1 MEKET
6 RKNYGAAGLLP
17 LLIFLL
23 LYVGCLAVFT
33 IKGAKD
39 PSSYMPRQVAI
50 LIALV
55 FALIFFEPRS
65 KFSKKM
71 DLYLNNAGNAGVMN
85 LALIVMMAGGFSSAV
100 TLSGGQS
107 SIVNLGVSLIPSQF
121 LVPGIFLIS
130 AIISLCIGTSTG
142 TIVTMAPVTFS
153 LVAAAHLNAGM
164 AGAAVITGSYFG
176 DGLSMIGGTT
186 ISAAAGV
193 GSPMKDKFL
202 WQIKIATPA
211 AILTIIAYTLMSL
224 NNGGAHHVAAGS
236 YNIITIL
243 PYLAVL
249 VLAAVGMDVVI
260 VLALGT
266 VMASAIGIF
275 LGKANI
281 FHCAKAIGNGMESMF
296 WLAIFAMMVNG
307 MVALMRYYGGIDWL
321 VHVFT
326 KRIHSKASCE
336 ALIGILSFC
345 VTGAI
350 VNNNISVL
358 ITSPI
363 ARELGDEYKV
373 NRKVLAGIISIFAV
387 TASMVIP
394 QDSAMMM
401 TLQLAGKSTNYL
413 DLIRYMFYPVILMAL
428 TFGINYFSAK
438 KSTLSKAE

>member
-1 MEKET
+1 MKNEKQ
-6 RKNYGAAGLLP
+6 KNYGAAGLIP

-23 LYVGCLAVFT
+23 LYVGCLAFFT
-33 IKGAKD
+33 IKGVKD

-50 LIALV
+50 LVALLFALV
-55 FALIFFEPRS
+55 FFEPRI

-71 DLYLNNAGNAGVMN
+71 DIYLNNAGNAGVMN
-85 LALIVMMAGGFSSAV
+85 LALIVMMAGGFSAV
-100 TLSGGQS
+100 VAKSGGES
-107 SIVNLGVSLIPSQF
+107 SIVNLGISLIPSQF

-202 WQIKIATPA
+202 WQIKIAVPA
-211 AILTIIAYTLMSL
+211 AVLTIIGYTLMSL
-224 NNGGAHHVAAGS
+224 NRATTSSVTGGS
-236 YNIITIL
+236 YDLITIL
-243 PYLAVL
+243 PYLVVL
-249 VLAAVGMDVVI
+249 VLAAIGMDVVL
-260 VLALGT
+260 VLAFGII
-266 VMASAIGIF
+266 MAGGIGIAF
-275 LGKANI
+275 GKVTI
-281 FHCAKAIGNGMESMF
+281 FACAKAVGTGMESMF
-296 WLAIFAMMVNG
+296 WLAIFAIMVNG

-321 VHVFT
+321 VNIFT
-326 KRIHSKASCE
+326 KRIRSQASCE

-358 ITSPI
+358 ITAPI
-363 ARELGDEYKV
+363 ARDLGEEYHVDK
-373 NRKVLAGIISIFAV
+373 KVLAGVISIFAV
-387 TASMVIP
+387 SASMVIP

-401 TLQLAGKSTNYL
+401 TLQLAGRSTNYL
-413 DLIRYMFYPVILMAL
+413 DLIRYMIYPVFLIGL
-428 TFGINYFSAK
+428 TLITNFISAK
-438 KSTLSKAE
+438 KSSDSLVK

>member
-1 MEKET
+1 MMEKEKP
-6 RKNYGAAGLLP
+6 RDYKAAGLLP
-17 LLIFLL
+17 LLVFLM
-23 LYVGCLAVFT
+23 LYVGCLVAFT

-50 LIALV
+50 LIALL
-55 FALIFFEPRS
+55 FALIFFEPRG

-71 DLYLNNAGNAGVMN
+71 NIYLNNAGNAGVMN

-100 TLSGGQS
+100 AISGGES
-107 SIVNLGVSLIPSQF
+107 SIVNLGISMIPSQF

-211 AILTIIAYTLMSL
+211 AILTIISYMLMSL
-224 NNGGAHHVAAGS
+224 HNNNAHAVAAGG
-236 YNIITIL
+236 YNVITIL
-243 PYLAVL
+243 PYIVVL
-249 VLAAVGMDVVI
+249 VLAALGMDVVL
-260 VLALGT
+260 VLAIGT
-266 VMASAIGIF
+266 VLAGAIGMI
-275 LGKANI
+275 LGKVTI
-281 FHCAKAIGNGMESMF
+281 FACAKAVGSGMESMF
-296 WLAIFAMMVNG
+296 WLAIFAIMVNG

-321 VHVFT
+321 VGIFT
-326 KRIHSKASCE
+326 KRIRSKASCE

-345 VTGAI
+345 VTGSI

-358 ITSPI
+358 ITAPI
-363 ARELGDEYKV
+363 ARDLGEQYKV
-373 NRKVLAGIISIFAV
+373 EKRVLAGIISIFAV
-387 TASMVIP
+387 SASMVIP

-401 TLQLAGKSTNYL
+401 TLQLAGKGTNYL
-413 DLIRYMFYPVILMAL
+413 DLIRYMVYPVFLIGI
-428 TFGINYFSAK
+428 TFIVNFISSK
-438 KSTLSKAE
+438 KTTDSSY

>member
-1 MEKET
+1 MEKKT
-6 RKNYGAAGLLP
+6 RKDYGAAGLLP
-17 LLIFLL
+17 LLIFLV

-50 LIALV
+50 LVALL
-55 FALIFFEPRS
+55 FALIFFEPRA
-65 KFSKKM
+65 KFAKKM
-71 DLYLNNAGNAGVMN
+71 NIYLNNAGNAGVMN
-85 LALIVMMAGGFSSAV
+85 LSLIVMMAGGFSSVVAI
-100 TLSGGQS
+100 SGGQS
-107 SIVNLGVSLIPSQF
+107 SIVNLGTSLIPSQF
-121 LVPGIFLIS
+121 LVPGIFLIA

-193 GSPMKDKFL
+193 GARMRDKFL
-202 WQIKIATPA
+202 WQIKIAVPA
-211 AILTIIAYTLMSL
+211 AVITIIIYTLMSL
-224 NNGGAHHVAAGS
+224 NNSSASNIHAGS
-236 YNIITIL
+236 YNVITIL
-243 PYLAVL
+243 PYLVVL
-249 VLAAVGMDVVI
+249 VLAVMGMDVVL

-266 VMASAIGIF
+266 VMASAIGMA
-275 LGKANI
+275 LGKASL
-281 FHCAKAIGNGMESMF
+281 FACAKAIGSGMESMF

-307 MVALMRYYGGIDWL
+307 MVALMRHYGGIDWM

-326 KRIHSKASCE
+326 RHIRSKASCE

-363 ARELGDEYKV
+363 AKELGDQYQVDK
-373 NRKVLAGIISIFAV
+373 KVLAGVISIFAV

-413 DLIRYMFYPVILMAL
+413 DLIRYMVYPVVLMGL
-428 TFGINYFSAK
+428 TFIVNYFNARRSA
-438 KSTLSKAE
+438 A

>member
-1 MEKET
+1 MEKKT
-6 RKNYGAAGLLP
+6 RKDYGAAGLLP
-17 LLIFLL
+17 LLIFLV

-50 LIALV
+50 LVALL
-55 FALIFFEPRS
+55 FALIFFEPRA
-65 KFSKKM
+65 KFAKKM
-71 DLYLNNAGNAGVMN
+71 NIYLNNAGNAGVMN
-85 LALIVMMAGGFSSAV
+85 LSLIVMMAGGFSSAV
-100 TLSGGQS
+100 AISGGQS
-107 SIVNLGVSLIPSQF
+107 SIVNLGTSLIPSQF
-121 LVPGIFLIS
+121 LVPGIFLIA

-164 AGAAVITGSYFG
+164 AGAAVIT
-176 DGLSMIGGTT
+176 
-186 ISAAAGV
+186 
-193 GSPMKDKFL
+193 
-202 WQIKIATPA
+202 
-211 AILTIIAYTLMSL
+211 IIIYTLMSL
-224 NNGGAHHVAAGS
+224 NNSSASNIHAGS

-243 PYLAVL
+243 PYLVVLILAVM
-249 VLAAVGMDVVI
+249 GMDVVL

-266 VMASAIGIF
+266 VMASAIGMA
-275 LGKANI
+275 LGKASL
-281 FHCAKAIGNGMESMF
+281 FACAKAIGNGMESMF

-307 MVALMRYYGGIDWL
+307 MVALMRHYGGIDWM

-326 KRIHSKASCE
+326 RHIKSKASCE

-363 ARELGDEYKV
+363 AKELGDQYQVDK
-373 NRKVLAGIISIFAV
+373 KVLAGVISIFAV

-413 DLIRYMFYPVILMAL
+413 DLIRYMVYPVVLMGL
-428 TFGINYFSAK
+428 TFIVNYIDAKRSA
-438 KSTLSKAE
+438 A

>member
-1 MEKET
+1 MEKKT
-6 RKNYGAAGLLP
+6 RKDYGAAGLLP
-17 LLIFLL
+17 LLIFLV

-50 LIALV
+50 LVALL
-55 FALIFFEPRS
+55 FALIFFEPRA
-65 KFSKKM
+65 KFAKKM
-71 DLYLNNAGNAGVMN
+71 NIYLNNAGNAGVMN
-85 LALIVMMAGGFSSAV
+85 LSLIVMMAGGFSSAV
-100 TLSGGQS
+100 AISGGQS
-107 SIVNLGVSLIPSQF
+107 SIVNLGTSLIPSQF
-121 LVPGIFLIS
+121 LVPGIFLIA

-164 AGAAVITGSYFG
+164 AGAAVIT
-176 DGLSMIGGTT
+176 
-186 ISAAAGV
+186 
-193 GSPMKDKFL
+193 
-202 WQIKIATPA
+202 
-211 AILTIIAYTLMSL
+211 IIIYTLMSL
-224 NNGGAHHVAAGS
+224 NNSSASNIHAGS
-236 YNIITIL
+236 YNVITIL
-243 PYLAVL
+243 PYLVVLILAVM
-249 VLAAVGMDVVI
+249 GMDVVL

-266 VMASAIGIF
+266 VMASAIGMA
-275 LGKANI
+275 LGKASL
-281 FHCAKAIGNGMESMF
+281 FACAKAIGSGMESMF

-307 MVALMRYYGGIDWL
+307 MVALMRHYGGIDWM

-326 KRIHSKASCE
+326 RHIKSKASCE

-363 ARELGDEYKV
+363 AKELGDQYQVDK
-373 NRKVLAGIISIFAV
+373 KVLAGVISIFAV

-413 DLIRYMFYPVILMAL
+413 DLIRYMVYPVVLMGL
-428 TFGINYFSAK
+428 TFIFNYINAKRSA
-438 KSTLSKAE
+438 A